1 MMNFL
6 RRRLSDS
13 SFIANLPN
21 GYMTDL
27 QRPEPQQPPPPPPS
41 AGSPAAASGSPASE
55 RRQPQPQPA
64 PPQQQQPPPPQQSAG
79 SSFFSSLSNAVKQ
92 TAASAGL
99 VDASAAVSAAVGR
112 KFKVLLVIDEPHTDW
127 AKAFRGKKV
136 HGEYDIKVEQAEFSE
151 INLIAHADGNYA
163 VDVQIIRNGTKV
175 VRSFRPDFVLVRQH
189 SYSMA
194 ENEDFRNLIIG
205 MQYAGVPS
213 VNSLESIY
221 NFCDKPWVF
230 AQLVSVYKSLGPEK
244 FPLIEQTF
252 YPNHKEM
259 LTMPTFPV
267 VVKIGHAHSGMGK
280 IKVDNHYDFQ
290 DIASVVA
297 LTQTYATTEPFI
309 DSKYDI
315 RIQKIGSNY
324 KAYMRTSIS
333 GNWKTNTGS
342 AMLEQI
348 AMSDKYK
355 LWVDTCSEIFGGLD
369 ICAVKAVHGKDG
381 KDYIFEVMDCAMPLI
396 GEHQAE
402 DRQHI
407 TELVVSKM
415 NQMLSKTPIPSPQRP
430 TATQQPQSG
439 SLKEPEPNKVPPQRP
454 PPQGGPVQPQGMQSQ
469 SQEALQPQ
477 RVFPAGQAAKPAASQ
492 PQRPPGPTT
501 QQPRPQAQ
509 GPPSSR
515 LSKEAEPQPQPQPEP
530 QPAPQQKPQSH
541 PQLNKSQSLT
551 NAFSFTESSFF
562 RSSVNEDEAKAETI
576 RNLRKSFASLFSD

>member
-27 QRPEPQQPPPPPPS
+27 QRPEPQQPPPPPPAGSS
-41 AGSPAAASGSPASE
+41 APASASPAAE
-55 RRQPQPQPA
+55 RRQPPQPA
-64 PPQQQQPPPPQQSAG
+64 PPQQQPPPPQQSTG

-99 VDASAAVSAAVGR
+99 VDATSAVSAAVGR
-112 KFKVLLVIDEPHTDW
+112 KFKLLLVIDEPHTDW
-127 AKAFRGKKV
+127 AKAFRGKKI

-163 VDVQIIRNGTKV
+163 VDVQVIRNGAKV
-175 VRSFRPDFVLVRQH
+175 IRSFRPDFVLVRQH
-189 SYSMA
+189 SFSMA

-205 MQYAGVPS
+205 MQYAGIPS

-230 AQLVSVYKSLGPEK
+230 AQLVSVYKTLGPEK

-396 GEHQAE
+396 GEHQTE

-439 SLKEPEPNKVPPQRP
+439 SLKEPEPNKIPPQRP

-469 SQEALQPQ
+469 SQEPLQPQ
-477 RVFPAGQAAKPAASQ
+477 RMFPPGQSAKPSTSQ

-509 GPPSSR
+509 GPPSTR
-515 LSKEAEPQPQPQPEP
+515 LSKEAQPQPQPQPAP

>member
-41 AGSPAAASGSPASE
+41 AASGPAASPAAE
-55 RRQPQPQPA
+55 RRPQPQQ
-64 PPQQQQPPPPQQSAG
+64 PPQQQQQPPPQSTG
-79 SSFFSSLSNAVKQ
+79 TSFFSSLSNAVKQ

-99 VDASAAVSAAVGR
+99 VDASSAGASAAGR
-112 KFKVLLVIDEPHTDW
+112 KFKLLLVIDEPHTDW

-136 HGEYDIKVEQAEFSE
+136 HGEFDIKVEQAEFSE

-163 VDVQIIRNGTKV
+163 VDIQVFRNGTKV
-175 VRSFRPDFVLVRQH
+175 VRSFRPDFVLIRQH
-189 SYSMA
+189 SFSMA
-194 ENEDFRNLIIG
+194 ENEDFRNLVIG
-205 MQYAGVPS
+205 MQYAGIPS

-230 AQLVSVYKSLGPEK
+230 AQLVSVYKTLGPEK

-297 LTQTYATTEPFI
+297 LTQTYATTEPYI

-396 GEHQAE
+396 GEHQTE

-415 NQMLSKTPIPSPQRP
+415 NQMLSKTPMPSPQRP

-439 SLKEPEPNKVPPQRP
+439 SLKEPEPNKIPPQRP

-469 SQEALQPQ
+469 SQEPLQPQ
-477 RVFPAGQAAKPAASQ
+477 RMFPPGQAAKPSASQ

-501 QQPRPQAQ
+501 QQPRAQA
-509 GPPSSR
+509 PAPSSSR
-515 LSKEAEPQPQPQPEP
+515 LSVEAEPQPPLQP